1 MKVLVET
8 TSNIM
13 LLDPNTGDAID
24 DVVPTLTVWTAF
36 LEARTGLG
44 QVRVLH
50 RGFTEEA
57 TNKEWLDYL
66 KESNGNLDLAIPAF
80 VSAFGLQDTPGSKKP
95 AVVVEQKVDEIAPS
109 KPIRKKG

>member
-36 LEARTGLG
+36 LEARAGLG

-50 RGFTEEA
+50 RGFTDAA
-57 TNKEWLDYL
+57 TNEEWLEYL
-66 KESNGNLDLAIPAF
+66 KASGGKLDLAIPSFIAT
-80 VSAFGLQDTPGSKKP
+80 FGMQEAPGTKKA

-109 KPIRKKG
+109 KPTRKKG

>member
-36 LEARTGLG
+36 LEARAGLG

-50 RGFTEEA
+50 RGFTEDA
-57 TNKEWLDYL
+57 TNDEWLEYL
-66 KESNGNLDLAIPAF
+66 KACEGKLDMAIQSF
-80 VSAFGLQDTPGSKKP
+80 VSKYGLQDAPGTKKP
-95 AVVVEQKVDEIAPS
+95 AVTVEQKIDEIAPS
-109 KPIRKKG
+109 KPTRKKG

>member
-24 DVVPTLTVWTAF
+24 DAVPTLTVWTAF
-36 LEARTGLG
+36 LESRTGLG

-50 RGFTEEA
+50 RGFREEA
-57 TNKEWLDYL
+57 TNEAWLDCL
-66 KESNGNLDLAIPAF
+66 KQSGKLDLAIAAF
-80 VSAFGLQDTPGSKKP
+80 VSEFGLEDAPGTKRP
-95 AVVVEQKVDEIAPS
+95 AVSVEQKIDEIAPS
-109 KPIRKKG
+109 KPTRKKG